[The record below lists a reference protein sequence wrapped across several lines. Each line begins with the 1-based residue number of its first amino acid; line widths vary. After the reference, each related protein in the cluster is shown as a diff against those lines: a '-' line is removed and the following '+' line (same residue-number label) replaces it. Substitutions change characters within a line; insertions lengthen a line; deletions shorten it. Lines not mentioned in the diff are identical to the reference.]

1 MISVLI
7 WVIKMVTIVIGVIE
21 LATTVVGGV
30 DVIFIL
36 VKWRTYLLILMV
48 VSIIIEWSSSYISV
62 WVSAFSIFLDVFSY
76 SCFSY
81 HSFSPA
87 TVFWI
92 FLLPHCTVFSIL
104 LLQYLA
110 ILCCFEVCPLFH

>member
-7 WVIKMVTIVIGVIE
+7 WVIKMVTIVIGLIE
-21 LATTVVGGV
+21 LATIVVGGI

-62 WVSAFSIFLDVFSY
+62 WVSAFPIFLDVCGISSWSSGQRYFSL
-76 SCFSY
+76 SLTLSL
-81 HSFSPA
+81 HP
-87 TVFWI
+87 
-92 FLLPHCTVFSIL
+92 
-104 LLQYLA
+104 
-110 ILCCFEVCPLFH
+110 